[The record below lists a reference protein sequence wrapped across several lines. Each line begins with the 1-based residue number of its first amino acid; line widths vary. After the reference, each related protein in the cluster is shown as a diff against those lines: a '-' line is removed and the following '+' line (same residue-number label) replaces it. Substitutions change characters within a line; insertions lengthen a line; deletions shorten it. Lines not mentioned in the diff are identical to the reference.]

1 MDTLVTQLDRLP
13 LLSLVTLAPLA
24 GALVILCLPERS
36 VRAIQTV
43 ALLATGF
50 SLTLAGWL
58 YARMSAFPDA
68 TGFLWQEIRPW
79 VPEFGMQYHLGV
91 DGLSMPMVLLSGII
105 CFTAAFI
112 SLQIDFRHKE
122 YFALALTAMTGVFG
136 VFTSLDLFLLIL
148 FYEMASI
155 PMFFLVG
162 IWGSDKTGLG
172 KPIRRQD
179 AAMKLLL
186 YLQLGGGLVLLGIFG
201 LYFLSDLKTFDYP
214 ELLRATLAREHQSW
228 LFLLIFLGFAI
239 EAGLVPFHTWLPDG
253 HSSAPTALSMLLAGV
268 LLKMGGYGI
277 LRVAVG
283 LLPEGARIWLPL
295 IGILAVVNILY
306 GALCALRQTDIKLMI
321 AYSSVSH
328 MGIVFLGTSGMAWP
342 GVGTG
347 ALFGATGAV
356 FQMFSHGVITALL
369 FGLAGTVYLIT
380 HSRDMTRWGG
390 LASRMPW
397 LGTVYTLGALGSL
410 GLPGMSG
417 FAAELMVF
425 LGTWQQRPFLAVL
438 AICGLVIT
446 ATYLLRS
453 VQFAFYGPLNPR
465 LAEVRDALPA
475 EKLPLCLL
483 ALTTLVLGLA
493 PRLLTDVTT
502 PALRTLLERLAS

>member
-1 MDTLVTQLDRLP
+1 
-13 LLSLVTLAPLA
+13 
-24 GALVILCLPERS
+24 
-36 VRAIQTV
+36 
-43 ALLATGF
+43 
-50 SLTLAGWL
+50 
-58 YARMSAFPDA
+58 
-68 TGFLWQEIRPW
+68 
-79 VPEFGMQYHLGV
+79 
-91 DGLSMPMVLLSGII
+91 
-105 CFTAAFI
+105 
-112 SLQIDFRHKE
+112 
-122 YFALALTAMTGVFG
+122 
-136 VFTSLDLFLLIL
+136 
-148 FYEMASI
+148 
-155 PMFFLVG
+155 
-162 IWGSDKTGLG
+162 
-172 KPIRRQD
+172 
-179 AAMKLLL
+179 
-186 YLQLGGGLVLLGIFG
+186 
-201 LYFLSDLKTFDYP
+201 
-214 ELLRATLAREHQSW
+214 
-228 LFLLIFLGFAI
+228 
-239 EAGLVPFHTWLPDG
+239 
-253 HSSAPTALSMLLAGV
+253 
-268 LLKMGGYGI
+268 
-277 LRVAVG
+277 
-283 LLPEGARIWLPL
+283 
-295 IGILAVVNILY
+295 
-306 GALCALRQTDIKLMI
+306 MI

-328 MGIVFLGTSGMAWP
+328 MGIVFLGTSGMALP

-397 LGTVYTLGALGSL
+397 LATVYTLGALGSL

-465 LAEVRDALPA
+465 LAEVRDALPT
-475 EKLPLCLL
+475 EKLPLGLL

-502 PALRTLLERLAS
+502 PALRALLERLAS